1 MTPRAR
7 HFFILFLAVLDLCCY
22 RGFSL
27 VVVSRGYSLVELGV
41 SRLLIVVA
49 SLVSENGLYV
59 LNSCGTQ
66 A

>member
-1 MTPRAR
+1 M
-7 HFFILFLAVLDLCCY
+7 LELCCY

-49 SLVSENGLYV
+49 ALVSENGLYV
-59 LNSCGTQ
+59 LNSCGT
-66 A
+66 